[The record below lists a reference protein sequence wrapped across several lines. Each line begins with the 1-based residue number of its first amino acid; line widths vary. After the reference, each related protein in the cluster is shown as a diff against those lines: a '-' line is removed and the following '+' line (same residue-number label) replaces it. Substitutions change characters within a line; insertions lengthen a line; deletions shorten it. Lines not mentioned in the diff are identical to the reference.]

1 MKNRVPTEYPL
12 MIAFIEDRI
21 KANEDNEEIKR
32 RLCNLLNDV
41 KALSTIDLEEH
52 DGRRHF
58 VDDYE

>member
-1 MKNRVPTEYPL
+1 MKDRVPTEYPL

-32 RLCNLLNDV
+32 RLNLLMNDV
-41 KALSTIDLEEH
+41 QALSVIDLEEY
-52 DGRRHF
+52 DARRHF

>member
-1 MKNRVPTEYPL
+1 MKDRIPVEYNL

-32 RLCNLLNDV
+32 RLNLLMNDV
-41 KALSTIDLEEH
+41 QALSVIDLEEY
-52 DGRRHF
+52 DAKRHF

>member
-1 MKNRVPTEYPL
+1 MKDRIPVEYNL

-32 RLCNLLNDV
+32 RLNLLMNDV
-41 KALSTIDLEEH
+41 QALSVIDLEEY
-52 DGRRHF
+52 DARRHF

>member
-1 MKNRVPTEYPL
+1 MKDRIPVEYNL

-32 RLCNLLNDV
+32 RLNLLMNDV
-41 KALSTIDLEEH
+41 KALSVIDLEEY
-52 DGRRHF
+52 DARRHF

>member
-1 MKNRVPTEYPL
+1 MKDQVPTEYSL

-21 KANEDNEEIKR
+21 KANENNEEIKR
-32 RLCNLLNDV
+32 RLYNLLNDV

>member
-1 MKNRVPTEYPL
+1 MKDRVPTEYSL

-21 KANEDNEEIKR
+21 KANENNEEIKR
-32 RLCNLLNDV
+32 RLYNLLNDV